1 MRRTRFAALLLAAL
15 MLAGL
20 LAGCAP
26 KAEPQPYEAPVRAF
40 EAMLNNADATWS
52 DAVQAAVGDFCG
64 EELTRIAE
72 LMIRTGITTD
82 EIMTERML
90 GEYRAVYGYDCSFSF
105 TITEAEPMD
114 DELLQ
119 HYRDQLQYDSDFFA
133 KNLQELQ
140 QNGAVDWESG
150 LPLEDTSEMETLCT
164 TLRDRLAG
172 GEISEGYVLKLTVKV
187 TGGELTAPEQSEDT
201 MDVVCVDGVWVI
213 ADVFDNSYTS

>member
-105 TITEAEPMD
+105 KITEAEPMD

-164 TLRDRLAG
+164 TRRDRLAA
-172 GEISEGYVLKLTVKV
+172 GEISEGYVHKLIVKV
-187 TGGELTAPEQSEDT
+187 TGGELTEPEQSEDT